1 MKNKHDLKPKKI
13 SMVNKRIMLTL
24 LLIGF
29 IAMIEYGPPAIPLV
43 EGPSPFNSGA
53 LGTSKFVQLLV
64 SEGYN
69 VIPVTNWNKMS
80 NLLNIQQC
88 NEVLIII
95 ISPELS
101 YNNSELLSIKNIMNS
116 CNNVSFIIADEGS
129 YGNQILSMLNSGTRI
144 IASKRILESTGDPYP
159 YAELKTPSNHMYYL
173 RLDKAAPLQVN
184 DGEIMG
190 IAENLPVASYQIINK
205 SRIYVIGDGSIFLNQ
220 VLNLPENVSLPYKN
234 FALQLVSDLTNK
246 QSIILVEASKYISTS
261 NPQQLILSSGLNI
274 LNNPELFLLLLS
286 RILHP
291 RFWAPS
297 LFNIINS
304 YIKNLISS
312 PLTRILIAL
321 LLVFFSY
328 WFISRYIGKSVHDL
342 KLEDTSEVDVI
353 VDTQIRRTLLG
364 KKIKVSKNDFIALYE
379 VMDQVI
385 MKTVGVGISE
395 PDAIRMLITHGIE
408 EKMAKKYVND
418 MNKLYMKITKR
429 KFRPIV
435 ISWNKKIT
443 EMIKLSEKVLNT
455 FGSTLIGEKGIEYKI
470 RYGKFETTKE
480 E

>member
-1 MKNKHDLKPKKI
+1 VKNKHDLKPKKI

-69 VIPVTNWNKMS
+69 VIPVTNWNKVS

-116 CNNVSFIIADEGS
+116 CNNVSFIIADEGL

-144 IASKRILESTGDPYP
+144 IASKRILEPTGDPYP

-190 IAENLPVASYQIINK
+190 IAENLPVSSYQIINK

-328 WFISRYIGKSVHDL
+328 WFISRYIGKSMHDL

-385 MKTVGVGISE
+385 MKTVGVRISE

>member
-1 MKNKHDLKPKKI
+1 VKNKHDLKPKKI

-69 VIPVTNWNKMS
+69 VIPVTNWNKVS

-144 IASKRILESTGDPYP
+144 IASKRILEPTGDPYP

-385 MKTVGVGISE
+385 MKTVGVRISE

>member
-1 MKNKHDLKPKKI
+1 VKNKHDLKPKKI